1 MKTRLLE
8 FDYMRAVAIILI
20 VLGHSVY
27 NSGKGFPL
35 LLENLLR
42 GGTAVFVFISGFFLH
57 AIFAQRFEYRRFML
71 TKFKNVYVPFLVVS
85 LVGLVALVSIW
96 VFRDHFPAA
105 KVGMNVFHTIKNFYV
120 LYPHW
125 YIPFIM
131 VVFLLTPIFLAYLKL
146 PIGRQLFLLA
156 MLSVLAMFVHRPHGN
171 ANVMHSIAYYVPY
184 YLLGMLYSQY
194 QPWFLRHQK
203 GILVVSIM
211 SVIFALIGQTYI
223 WVWVGNSHKDFFEF
237 RGVDLQFIQK
247 LGLCFILLAI
257 CQYWARAKT
266 ELHQLKEIG
275 NISFAIFFIHPLFT
289 LLINVV
295 SPLIGLK
302 KISGGAFISMGMT
315 AVMFLIMFYGSI
327 YATRMI
333 RAAWPGKSR
342 WLIGA

>member
-1 MKTRLLE
+1 VKTRLLE
-8 FDYMRAVAIILI
+8 FDYMRAVTIILI

-57 AIFAQRFEYRRFML
+57 AIFAKRFEYRAFVL
-71 TKFKNVYVPFLVVS
+71 KKIQNVYVPFLFVS
-85 LVGLVALVSIW
+85 SVGLLSLIAIW
-96 VFRDHFPAA
+96 VFRDHLPAER
-105 KVGMNVFHTIKNFYV
+105 VGINVFHTVKNFYV

-131 VVFLLTPIFLAYLKL
+131 VVFLLTPLFLVYLKR
-146 PIGRQLFLLA
+146 PVKVQIILLVA
-156 MLSVLAMFVHRPHGN
+156 ASLLAMFVHRPHGN
-171 ANVMHSIAYYVPY
+171 VNVMHSIVYYTPY
-184 YLLGMLYSQY
+184 YLLGMLFSLYNA
-194 QPWFLRHQK
+194 WFLRHK
-203 GILVVSIM
+203 KAVLMVSLVLVASM
-211 SVIFALIGQTYI
+211 LVAQTYI

-247 LGLCFILLAI
+247 VGLCFILLAL
-257 CQYWARAKT
+257 CQYWAQERP
-266 ELHQLKEIG
+266 EMPRLKEVG

-295 SPLIGLK
+295 SPLLGVKQIN
-302 KISGGAFISMGMT
+302 GGPLLSIAMT
-315 AVMFLIMFYGSI
+315 AVMFCIMFYGSI
-327 YATRMI
+327 YVTRI
-333 RAAWPGKSR
+333 VRAAFPGKSR